1 MNLHITTP
9 FGRRQLTAAQ
19 VHTQV
24 NAAACPRNTAVNKWA
39 VFRHIAQAKDHIGVS
54 DRSLAV
60 LNALLTFH
68 PETALVAGE
77 SADLVVFPSN
87 EQLAL
92 RAHGMAEPTLR
103 RHLAVLVEAGLVIRR
118 DSPNGK
124 RYARKGQGGAIVQAF
139 GFDLTPILARA
150 AEFES
155 QADLVQAER
164 RALQV
169 TREAVTILRRDAV
182 KLILAGTELGIA
194 ADWKEAR
201 ARYAAIMSR
210 LGRSPRTED
219 LDAVREALIGLVA
232 DVSNWLT
239 PKHQSGEL
247 SGNPIHSERHNQ
259 TSKTELSDSE
269 PATEYGEEG
278 QGGSHPEPVRFAG
291 STYPLGMVLDAC
303 PDIAEYARNE
313 IRSWRD
319 LSDVADLVRSMLG
332 ISPSAWREAQDVM
345 GLEAAAAT
353 IAAILQRAEH
363 IKSPGGYLRSLVERK
378 RAGQYSLGPVLQ
390 ALSRARLPVPA
401 R

>member
-1 MNLHITTP
+1 MNIYITAP
-9 FGRRQLTAAQ
+9 FGRRSLTAAQ
-19 VHTQV
+19 IQAQTK
-24 NAAACPRNTAVNKWA
+24 AAACPRDATINKWA
-39 VFRHIAQAKDHIGVS
+39 VFRHIALAKDHIGVS

-77 SADLVVFPSN
+77 GADLVVFPSN

-92 RAHGMAEPTLR
+92 RAHGMAGTTLR
-103 RHLAVLVEAGLVIRR
+103 RHLATLVEAGLVIRR

-124 RYARKGQGGAIVQAF
+124 RYARKGQGGAVVQAF
-139 GFDLTPILARA
+139 GFDLTPIVARA

-169 TREAVTILRRDAV
+169 ARESVTILRRDAA
-182 KLILAGTELGIA
+182 KLMAAGVEAGML
-194 ADWKEAR
+194 ADWESLR
-201 ARYAAIMSR
+201 GRYAAALGS
-210 LGRSPRTED
+210 LGRVPD
-219 LDAVREALIGLVA
+219 LAELQAAADALTRLVA
-232 DVSNWLT
+232 DVSNLLT
-239 PKHQSGEL
+239 EGLKSENLDASAGHSGQ
-247 SGNPIHSERHNQ
+247 HNQ
-259 TSKTELSDSE
+259 NSKPELSDSE
-269 PATEYGEEG
+269 PATEWGEG
-278 QGGSHPEPVRFAG
+278 GMGGSRPDPMRPTAA
-291 STYPLGMVLDAC
+291 TYPLGMVLDAC
-303 PDIAEYARNE
+303 PDIADYARNG

-332 ISPSAWREAQDVM
+332 ISTSAWREAQDVM
-345 GLEAAAAT
+345 GSQGAAAT

-363 IKSPGGYLRSLVERK
+363 IKSPGGYLRRLVERK

-390 ALSRARLPVPA
+390 ALNRARLPAPA